1 MPRHFI
7 FDTPDRYLAAA
18 IGEPGHREFYLQAG
32 RGRNVVT
39 VALEK
44 AQVAA
49 LAERLH
55 ELLEEVSER
64 GVELPVGV
72 EAIEGTGLQQPIV
85 EAFRVGS
92 MTLGWDGERAAVLI
106 EARSL
111 TAEEVQAAMSAG
123 VTPDEDGDDDDE
135 PANTE
140 SADVLQVH
148 LSPTAVRG
156 FVAQAVRVIEAGRPP
171 CPLCGLPLNPEGH
184 ICPRRNG
191 YMH

>member
-1 MPRHFI
+1 MPRHFT
-7 FDTPDRYLAAA
+7 FDAPDRFLAAA
-18 IGEPGHREFYLQAG
+18 IGEPGHREFYLQAA

-39 VALEK
+39 VAIEK

-49 LAERLH
+49 LAERLGD
-55 ELLEEVSER
+55 LLEEVAER

-72 EAIEGTGLQQPIV
+72 EPIDGNGLQQPIV
-85 EAFRVGS
+85 EAFRVGA
-92 MTLGWDGERAAVLI
+92 MTLGWDGERASVLI

-111 TAEEVQAAMSAG
+111 MAEEVESALSARAAEAE
-123 VTPDEDGDDDDE
+123 DEGDDE
-135 PANTE
+135 PASSE
-140 SADVLQVH
+140 SADVLEVH